1 MKFNVI
7 PVSLIVMFILV
18 LVSNIFWSIQM
29 YSAGHNFLGF
39 VNSLVAVMMIIAAI
53 HRTKWTKEIK
63 MTESFIAFIIVCVL
77 CLASMFAGYSMA
89 SSMASS
95 DLKKMNTSISN
106 LRELKKECELH
117 LPRTQ
122 QCKITFTGDL

>member
-1 MKFNVI
+1 MDAII
-7 PVSLIVMFILV
+7 PYTIAIGLTI
-18 LVSNIFWSIQM
+18 
-29 YSAGHNFLGF
+29 AG
-39 VNSLVAVMMIIAAI
+39 
-53 HRTKWTKEIK
+53 
-63 MTESFIAFIIVCVL
+63 SFMRFG
-77 CLASMFAGYSMA
+77 LAP
-89 SSMASS
+89 S